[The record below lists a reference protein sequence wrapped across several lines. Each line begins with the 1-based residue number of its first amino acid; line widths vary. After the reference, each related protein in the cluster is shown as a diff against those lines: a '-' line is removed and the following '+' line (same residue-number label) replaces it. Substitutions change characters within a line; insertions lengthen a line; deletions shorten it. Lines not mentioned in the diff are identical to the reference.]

1 MSAPTGFVPKKVMP
15 FDGRLFEII
24 GADET
29 LTIAQ
34 HEMTLL
40 PSPAFP
46 ADAVIHDSACGLGPV
61 TESILATSPPST
73 IKIHATDFAPPMAAI
88 YNSIAESKSWP
99 SRAEIMDVQS
109 LSFPD
114 ATFSHVFLSFGLP
127 IIDEP
132 IAATKEMY
140 RTLKPGGTAITAF
153 WLHIPQGE
161 CAQKVRRT
169 IWGPDARLNTE
180 PHPEHSDKGYLKSLL
195 VKGGFKSE
203 DCQLYEHSA
212 LLPVTDLDEFATA
225 IWSSIGQPRGGWA
238 EDDDEKWDEAIATYK
253 EMLTKEPGYQVDG
266 DGNIVLKATAQI
278 VVVRKE
284 G

>member
-180 PHPEHSDKGYLKSLL
+180 PHPEHSDKGYLRSLL

-212 LLPVTDLDEFATA
+212 LLRVTDLDEFATA